1 MLLFL
6 SEISNVAAH
15 RICPVDVG
23 IDPEQ
28 ADRPICPEAET
39 LGPEYFEGPL
49 EVVLQSGLID
59 LAVGHLSYHSADLY
73 GADIVS
79 LCERSHAVLPFIFNP
94 PVVDNGLGNVIDDE
108 GLTGVPVNELK
119 SLRQMPLKDKD
130 IVDEIVILELGN
142 AAIEFSA
149 EYEVVIG
156 FVLYYVTH
164 SLELVMLGEAVEVVG
179 DLGISERNPAHYSP
193 DEVTLIR

>member
-6 SEISNVAAH
+6 SEISNVAPH

-119 SLRQMPLKDKD
+119 SLREMPL
-130 IVDEIVILELGN
+130 
-142 AAIEFSA
+142 
-149 EYEVVIG
+149 
-156 FVLYYVTH
+156 
-164 SLELVMLGEAVEVVG
+164 
-179 DLGISERNPAHYSP
+179 
-193 DEVTLIR
+193 